1 MDKCSKL
8 NTFLL
13 RVWKICN

>member
-8 NTFLL
+8 NIFLL